1 MRTTLEAFELVKREG
16 DEEDVRNYW
25 MTLKKQ

>member
-1 MRTTLEAFELVKREG
+1 MRTTLEAFELVTREE